1 MSFYPIFIELKGKK
15 ILIVGGGK
23 VAQRKA
29 ETFLEYGASLFMISR
44 DLTSILAQFRE
55 QGKLI
60 YLGEKFYEDSLDDVS
75 IVVSATN
82 DPALNHRVSEAAKS
96 RGLLVN
102 AVDQP
107 ADCSFIVP
115 SIIRKG
121 DLMIAVSTSGKSPAL
136 AKQIRKRLE
145 KQFGGHYGTFLTL
158 MGNLRNEIL
167 KKGLPTNENSR
178 IFKEIVES
186 PIIDDIGKGD
196 WDNVALNLNKILHSH
211 MSTKDVLTYIEVT

>member
-1 MSFYPIFIELKGKK
+1 MPFYPIFVELKGKK

-23 VAQRKA
+23 VAQRKV
-29 ETFLEYGASLFMISR
+29 ETFLEYGALLFLISK
-44 DLTSILAQFRE
+44 DITPVLAQYKE

-60 YLGEKFYEDSLDDVS
+60 YLGEEFYEDSLEDVS
-75 IVVSATN
+75 LVVSATN
-82 DPALNHRVSEAAKS
+82 DPDLNHRVSEAAKS

-115 SIIRKG
+115 SIIRRG

-136 AKQIRKRLE
+136 AKQLRKRLE
-145 KQFGGHYGTFLTL
+145 RQFGSHYGTFLTL

-167 KKGLPTNENSR
+167 NKGLPTKENSR

-186 PIIDDIGKGD
+186 PILDDIGRGD
-196 WDNVALNLNKILHSH
+196 WADVASNLNRILHSH
-211 MSTKDVLTYIEVT
+211 MSTEDVLTYIEVR